1 MLLGILKEMHPIN
14 IFNINALNTHSGPL
28 LAPIVDEAR
37 SDAGF
42 VVSAARTRHNG

>member
-1 MLLGILKEMHPIN
+1 MFLGMFREDSRIETIEINMLHSY
-14 IFNINALNTHSGPL
+14 SGPL